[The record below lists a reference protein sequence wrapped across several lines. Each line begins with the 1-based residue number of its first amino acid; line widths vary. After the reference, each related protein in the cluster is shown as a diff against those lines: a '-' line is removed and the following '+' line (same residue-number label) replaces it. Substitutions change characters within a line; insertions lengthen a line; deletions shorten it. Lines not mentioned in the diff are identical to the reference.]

1 MKVMKKFVKV
11 MVFGT
16 FDVLHPGHLHFLAQ
30 ARALGDFLIVSVSRD
45 SNVVKFKKHKPV
57 FAEKDRLELVQNVH
71 LVDKVVLGGGQN
83 YRRHIL
89 AQKPDI
95 IALGYDQTAYTR
107 ELSRDVKSGKIKARV
122 VRLKSFR
129 ADKYKSSKIK
139 EKIRRAYFG

>member
-1 MKVMKKFVKV
+1 

-57 FAEKDRLELVQNVH
+57 FTEKERLELVRN
-71 LVDKVVLGGGQN
+71 LAMADKAVLGSGQN
-83 YRRHIL
+83 YRKHIL

-95 IALGYDQTAYTR
+95 IALG
-107 ELSRDVKSGKIKARV
+107 
-122 VRLKSFR
+122 
-129 ADKYKSSKIK
+129 
-139 EKIRRAYFG
+139 